1 MYLKKFKIGNVE
13 LNNNILLAPMAGITD
28 RAFRIMCEKYNP
40 GLVYTE
46 MISAKGLYYDDK
58 KTSQLLNMKDEKRPI
73 AVQIFGS
80 DVEAMGYAAEYV
92 SKYADIV
99 DINMGCPAPKVVKNG
114 DGSKLLLDLEKARAI
129 IEEVVKRSSVPVTVK
144 FRKGWDLNNIVA
156 VEMAKIAEEAG
167 ASAITIHGRT
177 RSEFYSGNADWD
189 IIKKVKESVS
199 IPVIGNGDVKSSD
212 DVKRMFD
219 ETGVDAIMIGRG
231 TLGNPWIFK
240 QIEDE
245 LNGKSF
251 SISNQEKLNLI
262 LEHLNLM
269 LEDKPEKVAI
279 VEMRKHISWYI
290 KNSKDASKVRDH
302 INQITERE
310 ELVSTLTE
318 YFNLIWI

>member
-1 MYLKKFKIGNVE
+1 MYLKKLKIGNVE

-28 RAFRIMCEKYNP
+28 RAFRLICEKYNP

-58 KTSQLLNMKDEKRPI
+58 KTEQLLNMKDEKRPI

-80 DVEAMGYAAEYV
+80 DVESMGYAAEYV

-129 IEEVVKRSSVPVTVK
+129 IEEVVKRATVPVTVK

-156 VEMAKIAEEAG
+156 VEMAKICEGAG

-189 IIKKVKESVS
+189 IIKKVKESVN
-199 IPVIGNGDVKSSD
+199 IPVIGNGDVKSAE
-212 DVKRMFD
+212 DVKKMFD
-219 ETGVDAIMIGRG
+219 ETNVDGIMIGRG

-240 QIEDE
+240 QISDE
-245 LNGKSF
+245 LDGKEF
-251 SISNQEKLNLI
+251 SISNQEKLNII
-262 LEHLNLM
+262 LEHLDYM
-269 LEDKPEKVAI
+269 LEDKPERVAV

-290 KNSKDASKVRDH
+290 KNSKDASKVRDY
-302 INQITERE
+302 INQITDKD
-310 ELVSTLTE
+310 ELVKTLTE
-318 YFNLIWI
+318 YFNSI